1 MKKQFVSNNA
11 FSSIRRVIKLEMPE
25 FPLEFYYMR
34 EARRR
39 VVVAFRGGRM
49 PIDVVSMVKVSELS
63 NVRKEKIKI

>member
-1 MKKQFVSNNA
+1 
-11 FSSIRRVIKLEMPE
+11 
-25 FPLEFYYMR
+25 MR